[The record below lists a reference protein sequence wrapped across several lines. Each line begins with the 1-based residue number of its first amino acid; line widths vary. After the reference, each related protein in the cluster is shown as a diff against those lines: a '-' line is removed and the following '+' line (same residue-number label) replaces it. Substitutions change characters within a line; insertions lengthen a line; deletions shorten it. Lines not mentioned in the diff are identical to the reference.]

1 MSAEGQLVIFE
12 LNGQRYGLPIL
23 EVQEIMRMVPVNPVP
38 SASEYLEGVINLRGR
53 VIPVLNLS
61 RRLGLPGKE
70 RDGETRIIVVEQG
83 GRKIGMIVDRVL
95 EVGRYNEADI
105 ETPDVVGNTAG
116 CLSGFAKKDGH
127 ILLLL
132 NTGALCEKTELPE
145 EPALDWAG
153 AQKV

>member
-1 MSAEGQLVIFE
+1 MVIFE

-38 SASEYLEGVINLRGR
+38 YASEYLEGVINLRGR

-105 ETPDVVGNTAG
+105 ETPEVVGHTVES
-116 CLSGFAKKDGH
+116 LSGFAMKDEN

-132 NTGALCEKTELPE
+132 NTGAVCEKTGLPDE
-145 EPALDWAG
+145 T
-153 AQKV
+153 AQEWTAERK